1 MIKDYYIRTNTY
13 AELEETLLYAGF
25 VKDDNDRIV
34 ANQMGMAVYI
44 IGDLP
49 QQNPDGSIITTEET
63 IDGEVVNVPVM
74 QTKYHANVRVRGI
87 LNNLN
92 NQIFPQHPLRQRL

>member
-13 AELEETLLYAGF
+13 AELEETLLNAGF

-34 ANQMGMAVYI
+34 ANQMGMAVHI

-49 QQNPDGSIITTEET
+49 QQNPDGSIITTQET
-63 IDGEVVNVPVM
+63 IDDEVVNVPVM
-74 QTKYHANVRVRGI
+74 QNKYHANARVRGI

-92 NQIFPQHPLRQRL
+92 NQIFPQYPLRERL

>member
-13 AELEETLLYAGF
+13 AELEETLLNAGF

-34 ANQMGMAVYI
+34 ANQMGMAVHI

-49 QQNPDGSIITTEET
+49 QQNPDGSIITTQET

-74 QTKYHANVRVRGI
+74 QNKYHANIRCKGV
-87 LNNLN
+87 LFNLI
-92 NQIFPQHPLRQRL
+92 NQIYPKYPLRKYL